1 MRLLRSRRR
10 RRRESEEGRGME
22 RRKEIGRDGGE

>member
-10 RRRESEEGRGME
+10 RRKSEEGRGME
-22 RRKEIGRDGGE
+22 RRKETGRDGGE